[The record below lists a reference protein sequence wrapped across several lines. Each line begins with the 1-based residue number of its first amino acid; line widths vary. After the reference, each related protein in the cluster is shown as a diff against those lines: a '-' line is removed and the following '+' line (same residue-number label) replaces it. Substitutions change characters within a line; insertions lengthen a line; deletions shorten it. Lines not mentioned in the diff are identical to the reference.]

1 MSVSN
6 SWGQSKSKNQSQTVS
21 QDYGT
26 IQDPNQQYAMSRM
39 WGTGDWM
46 SQAGAGQEYGYQ
58 GYNQGQQYLGQAMG
72 GLGNAS
78 DLNNQ
83 AMMQLGS
90 PYMRQVQN
98 TLSNMQNPGVDP
110 MMSVYAR
117 QLGQNFNEQIM
128 PGMRGDAAVSGQLGS
143 SRAGIGQGLAAA
155 RAAQQLQ
162 DFGAQLYGQ
171 NQDRALNAANFA
183 GALQGNIS
191 NAYGQGSQQ
200 AQNIAA
206 MYGQG
211 SQQAQ
216 ALGQFGM
223 GIPWFALQ
231 QQQGLLGNAIM
242 RDMGG
247 FSIGDSSGKSSSWN
261 QSGSFGF

>member
-6 SWGQSKSKNQSQTVS
+6 SWGKSSNKQSAANVS
-21 QDYGT
+21 LDYGT
-26 IQDPNQQYAMSRM
+26 AQNDAQNAYMQNM
-39 WGTGDWM
+39 WGQGNNLAN
-46 SQAGAGQEYGYQ
+46 SGAGQNLGYQ
-58 GYNQGQQYLGQAMG
+58 GYNLGSQYLGQAMG

-90 PYMRQVQN
+90 PYMQQVQS

-110 MMSVYAR
+110 LMSVYAR

-155 RAAQQLQ
+155 RTAQQLQ

-171 NQDRALNAANFA
+171 GQDRALNAANFA

-216 ALGQFGM
+216 ALGQYGM

-242 RDMGG
+242 RDLGG
-247 FSIGDSSGKSSSWN
+247 VSIGNSSGNATAWN